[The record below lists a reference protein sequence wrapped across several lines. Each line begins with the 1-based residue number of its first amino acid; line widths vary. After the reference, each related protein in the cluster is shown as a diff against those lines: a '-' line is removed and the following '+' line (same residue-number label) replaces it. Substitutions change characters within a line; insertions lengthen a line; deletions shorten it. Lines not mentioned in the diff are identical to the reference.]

1 MKEEPSSE
9 PKGILAVITGDGKG
23 KTTSALGTA
32 VRAVG
37 YGHKV
42 LMIQFI
48 KGDWHYGELDGV
60 KRLAPEFTL
69 ERAGLGFYKIM
80 GDERPEEAHR
90 EAALN
95 GLCRAEEAIT
105 SGEYQLVILDE
116 INNAV
121 KEGLLSID
129 DVLAVVDKKPP
140 LLHLILTGRDAHP
153 RLVEKADL
161 VSEVREIKHP
171 FQQGILAQQGFD
183 F

>member
-1 MKEEPSSE
+1 MTEPQQSE
-9 PKGILAVITGDGKG
+9 PKGIVAVITGEGKG

-37 YGHKV
+37 YGHRV
-42 LMIQFI
+42 IMIQFI

-80 GDERPEEAHR
+80 GDDRPEEAHR
-90 EAALN
+90 QAALN
-95 GLCRAEEAIT
+95 GLKRAEEVIA
-105 SGEYQLVILDE
+105 SGDYQLVILDE

-129 DVLAVVDKKPP
+129 EVLDIIDKKPP

-153 RLVEKADL
+153 RLVERADL